1 MMSIRRIFD
10 TFVLVIIGVSTA
22 LGADKYTLHS
32 FEKTKLTDLFF
43 GEGANFGDFN
53 HDGVM
58 DLVSGPYW
66 FAGPKFTER
75 HEYYD
80 AAPFDING
88 YSKNFLA
95 FTHDVNGDDWTDI
108 VIVGF
113 PGEES
118 WWFANPQ
125 GKNKRW
131 DRHVIFPVVDNESPA
146 FTDVTGDG
154 QPELVC
160 STAGQ
165 LGYAEMPDGDRTQL
179 WKFTP
184 VSPKRDYQ
192 RFTHGLG
199 VGDVNNDG
207 RQDILVKEGWWEQ
220 PAPDEKTEFW
230 TLHEVPFSAGGGAQ
244 MLVYDVD
251 GDGDNDVVTS
261 KAAHAW
267 GLSWF
272 EKRKRVRVNVSVGVV
287 DGVKVG
293 PVETGGDES
302 LFREHVILPEK
313 NEPNEYGV
321 AFTQLHALALA
332 DMDQDGV
339 QDIITGKRFWAH
351 NGHDPG
357 EREPAVLYWFQ
368 TVRDNSDQKV
378 HFVPHRIDADSGV
391 GTQVTVGNINGDKWP
406 DIVVGNKKGTFVFLH
421 KAEDTDQKTWEAAQP
436 KRTDGVEPNA
446 AAEAQPPAK
455 PQATANP
462 RDDDGFLATAA
473 DGRTLNLDFER
484 GDLTDWTADGTAFK
498 GQPIEGDT
506 VHLRRPD
513 SVSGHRGKFWLGTY
527 EPEDRDGPQGKLTS
541 VPFKVTHPY
550 ASFLVGGGAGAA
562 LRVDIVRADN
572 NEVVFTASGRNK
584 EQMRLAVADL
594 QAHVGKDVFLR
605 ISDLGSAGWGHVNYD
620 HFRFHDEKP
629 AAASKPAALHA
640 DSYPY
645 AGLPAKDAAR
655 VMKVPHG
662 FEVTVSAAEPD
673 VKQPIAM
680 AYDDRGRLW
689 VAEAYEYPVRAPEGK
704 GRDRILIFQDID
716 GDGSFDKRKVF
727 MEKLNLV
734 SGLEVGFGGV
744 WVGAAP
750 YLMFIP
756 DRNGDDVPDGEPEI
770 LLDGWAMEDTHE
782 TLNTFIWGPDGWLY
796 GCHGVFTH
804 SRVGK
809 PGAPERERIPLNA
822 AIWRYH
828 PTRHKFEVFAEGTS
842 NPWGVDFD
850 DNGQAFATACVIP
863 HLYHIIQGARYQRQ
877 AGAHFNPHTYA
888 DIQTIA
894 DHRHYVGDNPHGGN
908 GKSDDA
914 GGGHAHSGAMIYLGG
929 RWPKEYRGRIFMNN
943 IHGQR
948 LNTDVL
954 VHEGSG
960 FVGKHGQDFL
970 LTGDIASQILNI
982 RYGPDG
988 NAFFIDWY
996 DTNACH
1002 HNNVEGHDRS
1012 NGRIYKV
1019 SYGEAKAKPV
1029 NVQQRS
1035 DKELVMMLAATND
1048 WFVRHARRVLQERA
1062 AAGKLGDE
1070 ARSQLATMAEKHFQA
1085 SRRLRAMWAL
1095 HVTGGLPDDL
1105 IAKLLRDK
1113 DEYVRAW
1120 TIQLALDRENPNLDS
1135 LLPQFSALAKSDP
1148 SPVVRL
1154 YLASAMQRVSPEQ
1167 RWDIMEGLVSRSGDA
1182 SDHNLPLMY
1191 WYAAEPL
1198 AEADPQRALAF
1209 ALACGDTMPLVRE
1222 FMVRRIAGLDS
1233 AGGLAVLVRALGK
1246 SSSDAERLVILK
1258 SVRSALTGQRQVN
1271 APAEWASVYG
1281 KLAGSERAEL
1291 QAEATALGVTFGDP
1305 TAFESLRK
1313 VVQSRDADASA
1324 RREALQALLAAK
1336 DAGLA
1341 ATLQLLLEEPTL
1353 RDAALHGLALYD
1365 DPQTPSKLLAVYA
1378 DLSPNERRGALSTL
1392 ASRAPYAVA
1401 LLKAVG
1407 EKQIAA
1413 NELPADLVRQLHN
1426 LKDDAVDEMLSE
1438 IWGTVRSTAED
1449 KAQLIAHY
1457 RELISK
1463 PPAKKPDV
1471 TLGRAVFAK
1480 TCQQCH
1486 MLYGVGAT
1494 IGPDLTG
1501 SNRSDLEYLLTN
1513 VVDPGAL
1520 IAKEY
1525 RSTLLVT
1532 VDGRVITGIVTSDDG
1547 KAVTVRTAT
1556 ETIVLPRDEIEES
1569 ELTETSMMPDDQLK
1583 QFSEH
1588 EILSLVAYLRGK
1600 SQVPMRAT
1608 KENAGLFFNGRDL
1621 TGWTGDPNLWSVENG
1636 EIIGRSSGLEHNSF
1650 LISDLA
1656 AGNFK
1661 LSLEVK
1667 LKDNAGNSG
1676 IQFRSKPLNG
1686 YNEVFGYQADIGPD
1700 WWGKLY
1706 EENGRAL
1713 LWDKPG
1719 EQHVKNGDWNR
1730 YEIEAAGSRIR
1741 TWINGQPCV
1750 DLDDPDGRRRGIF
1763 ALQLHS
1769 GGPTEVRFRNLQLEV
1784 KE

>member
-1 MMSIRRIFD
+1 MTIWR
-10 TFVLVIIGVSTA
+10 VLECVAVVSVLA
-22 LGADKYTLHS
+22 LPAVGEEKYTLHS
-32 FEKTKLTDLFF
+32 FDKTKLTDQFF

-53 HDGVM
+53 HDGEM

-66 FAGPKFTER
+66 YAGPKFTER
-75 HEYYD
+75 HEYYE
-80 AAPFDING
+80 AAPYDING

-95 FTHDVNGDDWTDI
+95 FTHDINGDDWTDI

-113 PGEES
+113 PGEQS
-118 WWFANPQ
+118 WWFANPGAAAA
-125 GKNKRW
+125 GKEGHW
-131 DRHVIFPVVDNESPA
+131 QRHVIMPVVDNESPT

-154 QPELVC
+154 KPELVC
-160 STAGQ
+160 STGGQ
-165 LGYAEMPDGDRTQL
+165 LGYAEIPEGDRTQP

-184 VSPKRDYQ
+184 ISPKRDYQ

-220 PAPDEKTEFW
+220 PVGAASRAARSGPPRLGGPTDAPEFW
-230 TLHEVPFSAGGGAQ
+230 PLHEVPFSAGGGAQ

-272 EKRKRVRVNVSVGVV
+272 EGEPG
-287 DGVKVG
+287 DGGNLKF
-293 PVETGGDES
+293 T
-302 LFREHVILPEK
+302 EHVILPEK

-321 AFTQLHALALA
+321 VFTQLHALALA

-339 QDIITGKRFWAH
+339 PDVVTGKRFWAH

-368 TVRDNSDQKV
+368 TVRENGKA

-391 GTQVTVGNINGDKWP
+391 GTQVVAGNISGDKWP
-406 DIVVGNKKGTFVFLH
+406 DLVVGNKKGTFVFIH
-421 KAEDTDQKTWEAAQP
+421 KAEDTDRETWEAKQP
-436 KRTDGVEPNA
+436 KRTEGDEPRVSA
-446 AAEAQPPAK
+446 AAEAPPAENSQAAREK
-455 PQATANP
+455 PH
-462 RDDDGFLATAA
+462 DEDGFLATAA
-473 DGRTLNLDFER
+473 DGRVLNLDFEK
-484 GDLTDWTADGTAFK
+484 GDLSDWTAEGTAFEK
-498 GQPIEGDT
+498 QPVEGDT
-506 VHLRRPD
+506 VHMRRPD
-513 SVSGHRGKFWLGTY
+513 SASGHRGKFWLGTY
-527 EPEDRDGPQGKLTS
+527 EPANRDGPQGKLTS
-541 VPFKVTHPY
+541 VPFEVTHSY

-562 LRVDIVRADN
+562 MRIDIVRADN
-572 NEVVFTASGRNK
+572 NEVVFSASGRNE
-584 EQMRLAVADL
+584 EQMRPAIADL
-594 QAHVGKDVFLR
+594 QAHVGEEVFLR
-605 ISDLGSAGWGHVNYD
+605 ITDLGSAGWGHVNYD

-629 AAASKPAALHA
+629 SADGKSAAPHA

-645 AGLPAKDAAR
+645 AGLPAEEAAS

-662 FEVTVSAAEPD
+662 FEVTVSAAEPE

-704 GRDRILIFQDID
+704 GRDRILIFEDVD
-716 GDGSFDKRKVF
+716 GDGRFDNRKVF
-727 MEKLNLV
+727 KEKLNLV

-750 YLMFIP
+750 YFMFIP
-756 DRNGDDVPDGEPEI
+756 DRDGDDVPDGEPEI
-770 LLDGWAMEDTHE
+770 LLDGWGQEDTHE

-804 SRVGK
+804 SNVGK
-809 PGAPERERIPLNA
+809 PGAPASERIPLNA

-828 PTRHKFEVFAEGTS
+828 PTRHVFERFAEGTS

-863 HLYHIIQGARYQRQ
+863 HLYHVIQGARYQRQ
-877 AGAHFNPHTYA
+877 GGTHFNPHTYA

-894 DHRHYVGDNPHGGN
+894 DHRHYVGNNPHGGN
-908 GKSDDA
+908 GVSDDA

-948 LNTDVL
+948 LNTDIL

-960 FVGKHGQDFL
+960 FVGKHGKDFL
-970 LTGDIASQILNI
+970 LSGDLASQILNI

-988 NAFFIDWY
+988 NAYFIDWY

-1012 NGRIYKV
+1012 NGRIFKV
-1019 SYGEAKAKPV
+1019 SYGDAKAKPV
-1029 NVQQRS
+1029 NVQERS
-1035 DKELVMMLAATND
+1035 DKELVMMLAASND

-1062 AAGKLGDE
+1062 AVGKLSDD
-1070 ARSQLATMAEKHFQA
+1070 ARPQLAAMAEKHFQA

-1105 IAKLLRDK
+1105 VAKLLRDK

-1120 TIQLALDRENPNLDS
+1120 AIQLSLDRDNPKLDI
-1135 LLPQFSALAKSDP
+1135 LLPQFSAMAKGDP

-1154 YLASAMQRVSPEQ
+1154 YLASAMQRVPVEQ
-1167 RWDIMEGLVSRSGDA
+1167 RWRVMEGLVGRTGDA

-1191 WYAAEPL
+1191 WYAVEPL
-1198 AEADPQRALAF
+1198 AETDPERALKC

-1233 AGGLAVLVRALGK
+1233 QGGLAVLVKALGK
-1246 SSSDAERLVILK
+1246 SKNDREELVILK
-1258 SVRSALTGQRQVN
+1258 AVRSALTGQRKVEE
-1271 APAEWASVYG
+1271 PAEWSAVYG
-1281 KLAGSERAEL
+1281 KLERSKSSDVRS
-1291 QAEATALGVTFGDP
+1291 EATALGVTFGDP
-1305 TAFESLRK
+1305 AAFESLRE
-1313 VVQSRDADASA
+1313 VVQSRDADAGA
-1324 RREALQALLAAK
+1324 RRDALQALLAAK

-1341 ATLQLLLEEPTL
+1341 ATLQRLLEEPSL

-1365 DPQTPSKLLAVYA
+1365 DPQTPSKLLALYA
-1378 DLSPNERRGALSTL
+1378 SLSPTERRAALSTL
-1392 ASRAPYAVA
+1392 ASRPPYAVA

-1407 EKQIAA
+1407 DKQIAA
-1413 NELPADLVRQLHN
+1413 ADLPADLVRQLHN
-1426 LKDDAVDEMLSE
+1426 LKDEAVDEMLNE

-1457 RELISK
+1457 RELITK
-1463 PPAKKPDV
+1463 QPEQRPDIS
-1471 TLGRAVFAK
+1471 LGRAVYAK

-1486 MLYGVGAT
+1486 TLYGVGAT

-1501 SNRSDLEYLLTN
+1501 SNRSDVEYLLTN

-1556 ETIVLPRDEIEES
+1556 ETIVLPRDEIDQS

-1583 QFSEH
+1583 QFSDH

-1608 KENAGLFFNGRDL
+1608 QENAALFFNGLDL
-1621 TGWTGDPNLWSVENG
+1621 TGWTGDTQLWSVENG
-1636 EIIGRSSGLEHNSF
+1636 EIVGRSSGLAHNSF
-1650 LISDLA
+1650 LLSDLS
-1656 AGNFK
+1656 AGDFK

-1676 IQFRSKPLNG
+1676 VQFRSKPLNG
-1686 YNEVFGYQADIGPD
+1686 YNEVLGYQADVGPD

-1713 LWDKPG
+1713 LWDRSG
-1719 EQHVKNGDWNR
+1719 EAHVKNGDWNR
-1730 YEIEAAGSRIR
+1730 YEIEAVGSRIR

-1763 ALQLHS
+1763 AVQLHS

-1784 KE
+1784 K